1 MMKMSHSHVRGA
13 LLASLILA
21 AAFAFA
27 QTEPAPRP
35 TTTGKFSIAPELLT
49 ALKWR
54 SIGPSVMVGRITD
67 IEGVPSDPST
77 FYVATATGGLWKT
90 TNAGTTF
97 EALFQNE
104 GSISLGDV
112 AVSKSDPNIVWVGT
126 GEHHARNSVS
136 WGDGVYK
143 STDGGKTWKNMGL
156 QESFQIGRIA
166 IHPTNPDIV
175 YVGALGRLWGSND
188 QRGLF
193 KTTDGGETWEK
204 IHYINRQTGVID
216 VQMSPDDPDT
226 LIFATYQRARDYYDN
241 IPNYDPS
248 VKWSETSAIYK
259 TTDGGKSFKKLTN
272 GLPTVRMGRVGLD
285 YMGSNGD
292 TIFAIIETELVG
304 ANEEQIDEWLEK
316 EDRISQTYEGRRE
329 FSGSYQGQAQNI
341 QDEQGPKGFET
352 GGVFKSTDGGE
363 SWTRINSITQRPF
376 YYSQIRVDPNDDSVL
391 FAPGLQLM
399 RSTDGG
405 ETFENSGRNTHS
417 DHHAFWF
424 DPHNA
429 EHLLLGSDGG
439 VYQSW
444 DQGVNWNYHSN
455 IVASQIYHLAVD
467 TREPYHV
474 FAGFQDNGSWGGPS
488 RKRNGQGNR
497 NADWYRVG
505 GGDGFICLVD
515 PNDPNT
521 VYTEIQDG
529 RMSRINLRTGERFS
543 IRPPREEGENLRF
556 LWDTPMA
563 LSAHNGRV
571 FYCMGQYVYRS
582 MDRGADLRQISP
594 DLTRT
599 ERGSGSAFAESPRD
613 PQVLWAGTD
622 DGYLWVT
629 RNGGTNWTNVTD
641 NIDLR
646 RESYVSRIAPSRFA
660 DGRTYVVFDGHRS
673 NLDEPMLFVT
683 EDFGETWTSLNDGL
697 PEGSTRSIAEDT
709 ENEDLIFVGT
719 EFGAFASFDRGQS
732 WLDLRDNGLPTV
744 AVHELVVH
752 PTAGELV
759 AGTHGRGIW
768 IIDIA
773 ALRQV
778 TAETLNGEPVLFAPN
793 PATQWNAGP
802 PRVGANYGAQ
812 NLSTDPAPTGATISC
827 WLPAGLE
834 EVGIEIRTL
843 DGKHVANI
851 ETEPV
856 EGLNLV
862 LWNLRTD
869 PPEEDEDENQRRRRR
884 FRRQGETVAPGTY
897 IVVMTVGGQ
906 EFTQR
911 IEVRADTAS

>member
-1 MMKMSHSHVRGA
+1 M
-13 LLASLILA
+13 A
-21 AAFAFA
+21 AAIAFA
-27 QTEPAPRP
+27 QNTTPEPSPPTERVR
-35 TTTGKFSIAPELLT
+35 FSIAP
-49 ALKWR
+49 ALVSSLNWR

-77 FYVATATGGLWKT
+77 FFVATATGGLWKT

-112 AVSKSDPNIVWVGT
+112 AVSQSDPDIVWVGT

-143 STDGGKTWKNMGL
+143 STDGGKTWTNMGL
-156 QESFQIGRIA
+156 KESFQIGRIA

-175 YVGALGRLWGSND
+175 YVGALGRLWGSNEE
-188 QRGLF
+188 RGLY
-193 KTTDGGETWEK
+193 KTTDGGKTWEK
-204 IHYINRQTGVID
+204 IHYINRQTGVVD

-226 LIFATYQRARDYYDN
+226 LLIATYQRARDYYDN

-248 VKWSETSAIYK
+248 VKWSEHSAIYK
-259 TTDGGKSFKKLTN
+259 TTDGGKSFKKLTD
-272 GLPTVRMGRVGLD
+272 GLPTVRMGRIGLD
-285 YMGSNGD
+285 YMRSDGD
-292 TIFAIIETELVG
+292 TVFAIIETELAG
-304 ANEEQIDEWLEK
+304 ANEEQIEEWLKE

-329 FSGSYQGQAQNI
+329 FSNSYQGQAQNI

-376 YYSQIRVDPNDDSVL
+376 YYSQVRVDPTDPDVL
-391 FAPGLQLM
+391 FAPGLRLM
-399 RSTDGG
+399 RSLDGG
-405 ETFENSGRNTHS
+405 KTFENSGSNTHS

-424 DPHNA
+424 DPSNPKHV
-429 EHLLLGSDGG
+429 LLGNDGG

-444 DQGVNWNYHSN
+444 DRGETWNYHSN

-467 TREPYHV
+467 SREPYNV
-474 FAGFQDNGSWGGPS
+474 YAGFQDNGSWGGPS

-497 NADWYRVG
+497 NSDWYRVG
-505 GGDGFICLVD
+505 GGDGFVCMID
-515 PNDPNT
+515 PENPDI

-529 RMSRINLRTGERFS
+529 RMSRTNLRTGERFRIS
-543 IRPPREEGENLRF
+543 PPRAEGETLRF

-563 LSAHNGRV
+563 LSNHNGSV

-582 MDRGADLRQISP
+582 MDRGADLRKISP

-599 ERGSGSAFAESPRD
+599 DRGSGSAFAESPLD

-629 RNGGTNWTNVTD
+629 RDGGTSWTNVTGNVD
-641 NIDLR
+641 IR
-646 RESYVSRIAPSRFA
+646 RDSYVSRIAPSRFA
-660 DGRTYVVFDGHRS
+660 DGRAYVAFDGHRS

-683 EDFGETWTSLNDGL
+683 EDFGATWTSLNDGL
-697 PEGSTRSIAEDT
+697 PVGSTRSIAEDT
-709 ENEDLIFVGT
+709 ENENLIFVGT
-719 EFGAFASFDRGQS
+719 EFGAFASFDRGLS
-732 WLDLRDNGLPTV
+732 WLDLRANGLPTG

-768 IIDIA
+768 IMDIA

-778 TAETLNGEPVLFAPN
+778 SPETLNGEPVLFAPHS
-793 PATQWNAGP
+793 ATQWNAGP
-802 PRVGANYGAQ
+802 PRFGENYGAQ
-812 NLSTDPAPTGATISC
+812 HLSTDPAPAGATIAC
-827 WLPAGLE
+827 WLPADVG
-834 EVGIEIRTL
+834 EVTLEIRSL
-843 DGKHVANI
+843 DGKHVANVSAELI
-851 ETEPV
+851 
-856 EGLNLV
+856 EGLNFAY
-862 LWNLRTD
+862 WNLRTD
-869 PPEEDEDENQRRRRR
+869 PPEEDEDQSQRRGRR
-884 FRRQGETVAPGTY
+884 FRRPQGEAVAPGHY
-897 IVVMTVGGQ
+897 VVVMTVGGK

-911 IEVRADTAS
+911 IEVRADPAS